1 MNGVTF
7 PSWFPWAPQSLD
19 QRFNN
24 GWTFGN
30 VNVSF
35 ANSRAPEVEREVVSR
50 HSYGRQIGRLMDAV
64 VRLAAKTGTE
74 NDPQVKPLIELARQI
89 EDIKEKAKQDRAR
102 DLLEELK
109 VLKRTDPKAWSDLV
123 KSVNS

>member
-1 MNGVTF
+1 MSSVSF
-7 PSWFPWAPQSLD
+7 PNWFPWAPQALD

-30 VNVSF
+30 VNVTL

-64 VRLAAKTGTE
+64 VRIAAKTGTQD
-74 NDPQVKPLIELARQI
+74 DPQVKPLIELARQI
-89 EDIKEKAKQDRAR
+89 EDIKAKARQDRAK
-102 DLLEELK
+102 DLLDELK
-109 VLKRTDPKAWSDLV
+109 LLKRTDPKAWADLMKAV
-123 KSVNS
+123 SS

>member
-7 PSWFPWAPQSLD
+7 PNWFPWAPQSVD

-30 VNVSF
+30 VNVTF
-35 ANSRAPEVEREVVSR
+35 ANSRAPEVEREIVSR
-50 HSYGRQIGRLMDAV
+50 HSYGRQLGRLMDAV
-64 VRLAAKTGTE
+64 VRLTVKAGAE

-89 EDIKEKAKQDRAR
+89 EDIKAKAKQDRAK
-102 DLLEELK
+102 DLLDELK
-109 VLKRTDPKAWSDLV
+109 LLKKTDPKAWADLV